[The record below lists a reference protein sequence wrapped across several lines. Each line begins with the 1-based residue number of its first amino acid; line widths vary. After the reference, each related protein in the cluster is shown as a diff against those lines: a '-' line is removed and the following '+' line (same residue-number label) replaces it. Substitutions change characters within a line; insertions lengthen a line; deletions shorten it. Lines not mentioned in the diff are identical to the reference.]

1 MVNKESRGPL
11 CIVVHIGDVAE
22 GSVVAGWGG
31 RNRAFVLFT
40 KPGVC
45 LGLNLLQMA
54 VN

>member
-22 GSVVAGWGG
+22 GSVVRGG
-31 RNRAFVLFT
+31 NPAFVLFT